1 MAVKVQQVF
10 NKKNKMKEKK
20 QNKPFFNVIKPFFN
34 VIKPFFTSMAS
45 LFA

>member
-10 NKKNKMKEKK
+10 NKKNKMKEKN
-20 QNKPFFNVIKPFFN
+20 QNKPFFN

-45 LFA
+45 HFA

>member
-10 NKKNKMKEKK
+10 NKKNKTKEKTK
-20 QNKPFFNVIKPFFN
+20 TSRFFN

>member
-1 MAVKVQQVF
+1 MAVKIQQVF
-10 NKKNKMKEKK
+10 NKKNKMKEKN
-20 QNKPFFNVIKPFFN
+20 QNKPVFFN

>member
-1 MAVKVQQVF
+1 MAVKVQQAF
-10 NKKNKMKEKK
+10 NKKNKMKEKN